1 MSPEDQ
7 ASTLE
12 AAIIERA
19 ETLVEEHLRQ
29 AESAHKRI
37 IEDATEKLR
46 LLEEREI
53 LSAKARADREYRRR
67 VQAAEIRMQADVDR
81 LRWALVQSVLQGMHA
96 RFEAIAGDAAR
107 YEPLL
112 RRLLGHAAQNI
123 ERDELV
129 AVLCEADH
137 ERFAGRWEAIA
148 AETVPSKKI
157 ALSPVRGAFSGGVV
171 VSSAD
176 GRIRVDN
183 SLEGRVERLEAELH
197 QVILERL
204 FPRAMEMGAMFNG

>member
-1 MSPEDQ
+1 MSPDDQ

-12 AAIIERA
+12 AAIIQRA

-29 AESAHKRI
+29 ADRAHKRI

-81 LRWALVQSVLQGMHA
+81 LRWALVQSVLQGLHA
-96 RFEAIAGDAAR
+96 RFEAIAKDAAR
-107 YEPLL
+107 YEALL
-112 RRLLGHAAQNI
+112 RTLLAHAAANI

-129 AVLCEADH
+129 AVLCDADH
-137 ERFAGRWEAIA
+137 RRIAGRWEAIA
-148 AETVPSKKI
+148 AETAPGKKI
-157 ALSPVRGAFSGGVV
+157 ALSPERGVFSGGVV

-183 SLEGRVERLEAELH
+183 SLEGRVERLEAEMH